1 MGGFMRRPM
10 QPGARR
16 LAADRRRSFGS
27 VEMLESRGMLS
38 GMAISLVP
46 PPPSDGVVVAPP
58 TTAVASLRVTM
69 PTSAPNGLPVA
80 ALISA
85 VDAAGRPVF
94 SASGSVSVTSSD
106 AAATFPATVQLL
118 NGRALVP
125 VTFRTAGPQTL
136 TVTDA
141 LVPDRTAT
149 ASTIVAPPVVA
160 AKLLVM
166 LPPQVRAGVPTTVTA
181 LAVDATGRPVPTF
194 NGSAAVTSSDA
205 GASLPLIEVLFKNGR
220 GTFTVSFA
228 TAGKQTVTVTSLGD
242 SQVTGSGS
250 TNVAVPQALAS
261 FLVMVPPRA
270 VAGTPVTVAI
280 VALDAAKRPINGYA
294 GTATLSSS
302 DAAAT
307 LPATVTFSG
316 GRAIARV
323 TFGAPGSQTLTVR
336 GGVAGDIVGAATV
349 SVVSAPVVTRIA
361 VMMPKAVPVGVPVLV
376 TLVAFDDAGR
386 PIVNANGSVTLASS
400 DSAAKFPASVK
411 FVDGRAMLRVVF
423 GTLGEQ
429 TLTATSGSISGTGAT
444 QVGEVTIQPVT

>member
-10 QPGARR
+10 RRGARR
-16 LAADRRRSFGS
+16 LTADRRRLFGS

-58 TTAVASLRVTM
+58 TTAVAALRVTL
-69 PTSAPNGLPVA
+69 PASAPNGMPVA

-85 VDAAGRPVF
+85 VDASGRPVF
-94 SASGSVSVTSSD
+94 NVSGSVTLTTSD
-106 AAATFPATVQLL
+106 ANASLPASVQLV

-125 VTFRTAGPQTL
+125 VTFRTAGAQTL
-136 TVTDA
+136 TATDA
-141 LVPDRTAT
+141 VDATRTAT
-149 ASTIVAPPVVA
+149 AATTVAPPTAA
-160 AKLLVM
+160 AKLVVM
-166 LPPQVRAGVPTTVTA
+166 LPQQVRSGAPTTVTA
-181 LAVDATGRPVPTF
+181 LAVDATGRTVPTF
-194 NGSAAVTSSDA
+194 SGSAVVTSSDA
-205 GASLPLIEVLFKNGR
+205 AASLPMIEVLFQNGR
-220 GTFTVSFA
+220 ATFPVTFV
-228 TAGKQTVTVTSLGD
+228 TAGKQTVTVTSL
-242 SQVTGSGS
+242 SESKVAGSGV
-250 TNVAVPQALAS
+250 TTVAAPQALAS

-302 DAAAT
+302 DAAAA

-336 GGVAGDIVGAATV
+336 GGIAGDIVGAATV

-376 TLVAFDDAGR
+376 TLVALDDAGR
-386 PIVNANGSVTLASS
+386 PIVNANGSVALASS

-411 FVDGRAMLRVVF
+411 FVNGRAMLRVVF

-429 TLTATSGSISGTGAT
+429 TLIATSGSISGTGTT